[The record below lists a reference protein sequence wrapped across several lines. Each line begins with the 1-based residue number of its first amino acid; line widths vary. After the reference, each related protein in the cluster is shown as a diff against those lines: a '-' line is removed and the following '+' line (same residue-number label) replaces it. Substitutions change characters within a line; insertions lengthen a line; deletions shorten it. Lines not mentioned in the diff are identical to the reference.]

1 MSLLLIILVLLIGL
15 GCLFAEF
22 FLFPGLT
29 VAGIL
34 GGMCLLAGVYLGY
47 TTFGPTTG
55 HLIFLISLSAAAL
68 VFWRGVKRLGSADY
82 AVLESLD
89 GRVGE
94 RESIVNIGDEGQSV
108 SDLRPGGT
116 ALIAGHR
123 QEVFSQGEFI
133 PSQRALRVVRLTDQ
147 RVYVVEHGDANPKPS
162 AESTGSSDTASS
174 GGSADSAD
182 TAAKPAGE
190 GT

>member
-34 GGMCLLAGVYLGY
+34 GALCLLAGVYLGY
-47 TTFGPTTG
+47 STFGATTG
-55 HLIFLISLSAAAL
+55 HLIFFISLAAASL
-68 VFWRGVKRLGSADY
+68 VFWRGVKRLGSAEY

-94 RESIVNIGDEGQSV
+94 RESMVNVGDQGQSV

-116 ALIAGHR
+116 AMIAGHR
-123 QEVFSQGEFI
+123 MEVFSQGEFI

-147 RVYVVEHGDANPKPS
+147 RVYVVEQQPDSPS
-162 AESTGSSDTASS
+162 ASPEPSNDLVDTSDTSDL
-174 GGSADSAD
+174 ADPPS
-182 TAAKPAGE
+182 KPA
-190 GT
+190 